1 VNYLDGECFEGG
13 SWYVRR
19 YDYFGLPLLVR
30 PRSIIASGAVDL
42 SPVYDYAK
50 GLTLKIFGL
59 SDGEEAVCDV
69 YDTQC
74 AKALTAR
81 AVCRGKD
88 IHVSC
93 EGAFQDWSAR
103 IGISGNPVHGNEN
116 GVTLTAIPL

>member
-1 VNYLDGECFEGG
+1 
-13 SWYVRR
+13 
-19 YDYFGLPLLVR
+19 
-30 PRSIIASGAVDL
+30 
-42 SPVYDYAK
+42 VYDYAK

-81 AVCRGKD
+81 ASRSGKD

-93 EGAFQDWSAR
+93 TGASRDWSAQ
-103 IGISGNPVHGNEN
+103 IGVSGNPLRGNEN
-116 GVTLTAIPL
+116 GVTLTLNPL